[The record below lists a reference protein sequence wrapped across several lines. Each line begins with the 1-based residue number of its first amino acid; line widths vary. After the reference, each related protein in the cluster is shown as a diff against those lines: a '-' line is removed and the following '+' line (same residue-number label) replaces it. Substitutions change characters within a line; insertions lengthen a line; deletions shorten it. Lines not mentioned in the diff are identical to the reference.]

1 MERSEQELVRIEKLD
16 KIREYCN
23 PYPDKYDRT
32 HTLKEARL
40 LSDGTSD
47 VRIAGRIVFMRKMGK
62 LSFIRIRDIEAD
74 MQLEMKIDVVGED
87 NYDFFKKQIDTGD
100 FIGAEGEIF
109 TTQTGEK
116 TLRVHNF
123 NFLGKALRPLPEKIP
138 WSY

>member
-16 KIREYCN
+16 KIRECCN

-40 LSDGTSD
+40 LPDDTSD

-74 MQLEMKIDVVGED
+74 MQLEMKIDVNEDRVKGLKILARDQIMGNKDEDELNEKESYLIKLLEGGSLNIVGI
-87 NYDFFKKQIDTGD
+87 KL
-100 FIGAEGEIF
+100 IF
-109 TTQTGEK
+109 E
-116 TLRVHNF
+116 
-123 NFLGKALRPLPEKIP
+123 
-138 WSY
+138 

>member
-47 VRIAGRIVFMRKMGK
+47 VRIAGSDLTPSTLCIDGLDCSPLVDEVSNLIKDKYTTMLGNLDEIIASAESVYNAKQEEYNQSARY
-62 LSFIRIRDIEAD
+62 RDQQEANRRAA
-74 MQLEMKIDVVGED
+74 M
-87 NYDFFKKQIDTGD
+87 NS
-100 FIGAEGEIF
+100 
-109 TTQTGEK
+109 
-116 TLRVHNF
+116 HSN
-123 NFLGKALRPLPEKIP
+123 
-138 WSY
+138 